1 MEGESFVNGSII
13 DEFHSWNIQ
22 GDVMDCETGVTCS
35 IIEELL
41 S

>member
-1 MEGESFVNGSII
+1 MDGESGITRSII
-13 DEFHSWNIQ
+13 DEFHSWDIQ
-22 GDVMDCETGVTCS
+22 GDEMDCETGVTCS